1 MKEKMKRQS
10 NLRHSNFWR
19 SHQKFLE
26 DNHVLRCSCFKP
38 LASVLLIDFWKLF
51 SIEVNDTCVV
61 EQGVVACVA
70 SPLATKSLLRRGL
83 GFHSWEW
90 NRRQDWGACKH
101 KLRYGGRLE
110 RIQEHLNVE
119 FTCLGGK
126 PREGTRG
133 LHEFLKV
140 VEIVITVVSRH
151 PYYMRRWD
159 LNDPIGEG
167 NDAAR
172 ERAKQLKTKL
182 PLGTE
187 LVNFDCKIV
196 N

>member
-101 KLRYGGRLE
+101 KVTLWWSSRKNTRTFKCGIYIGRNCCDTELAVYLLE
-110 RIQEHLNVE
+110 NAVL
-119 FTCLGGK
+119 LDK
-126 PREGTRG
+126 
-133 LHEFLKV
+133 
-140 VEIVITVVSRH
+140 ITVVSRH